1 MQLGIVGKPNVGK
14 STFFNAATKA
24 HAEVANYP
32 FTTIEANRGVM
43 YIRKPC
49 PCRETHV
56 TCTPH
61 NSRCVNGIRFVPI
74 EAIDVAGLVPDAH
87 KGKGLGNK
95 FLDDLRQAHA
105 LIHIVDASGSTD
117 SEGNPCNVGAHDP
130 LSDVIFLEKEINYWL
145 FCIIK
150 KSWEIIARKCDL
162 EGKKIEKMLTEQL
175 TGLGIKEEHIT
186 GAMRKINLD
195 TMKPSQWKDDH
206 ILKLTDYVR
215 SISKPIIIAF
225 NKCDKAPESLMAKK
239 DELKNYIVIPT
250 SAESELALSNA
261 AEKGI
266 IDYTP
271 GGNDFTLLKKE
282 ELTEKQHN
290 ALEYIRAHVLA
301 KYGSTGVQRCIDE
314 AVRMLDLIVVYPV
327 QDEHHLTDKEGRI
340 LPDAHLIPRG
350 STAKD
355 LAYKV
360 HTELGDHFIR
370 GIDARTHRVIGADH
384 PLKDGDIISI
394 IADI

>member
-49 PCRETHV
+49 PCRDAHV

-61 NSRCVNGIRFVPI
+61 NSRCIDGIRFVPI

-117 SEGNPCNVGAHDP
+117 AEGNPCELGAHDP
-130 LSDVIFLEKEINYWL
+130 LLDVEFLEKEINYWL
-145 FCIIK
+145 FGIIK
-150 KSWEIIARKCDL
+150 KSWEIIARKCEL
-162 EGKKIEKMLTEQL
+162 ENKKIEKMLSEQL
-175 TGLGIKEEHIT
+175 TGLGIREEHVT
-186 GAMRKINLD
+186 GAIRKINLD
-195 TMKPSQWKDDH
+195 STKPSHWKDDQ
-206 ILKLTDYVR
+206 IFKLTHYMR
-215 SISKPIIIAF
+215 AISKPIIIAF
-225 NKCDKAPESLMAKK
+225 NKCDKAPEDLMEKRK
-239 DELKNYIVIPT
+239 ELTQYIVIPC

-266 IDYTP
+266 ISYTP
-271 GGNDFTLLKKE
+271 GSNDFTVLKQE
-282 ELTEKQHN
+282 GLSEKQLK
-290 ALEYIRAHVLA
+290 ALEYIRTHVLQ
-301 KYGSTGVQRCIDE
+301 KYGSTGVQRCVDE

-327 QDEHHLTDKEGRI
+327 QDEHHLTDKEGRV

-360 HTELGDHFIR
+360 HTDLGDHFIR
-370 GIDARTHRVIGADH
+370 GIDARTHRIIGADH
-384 PLKDGDIISI
+384 QLKDGDIISI

>member
-130 LSDVIFLEKEINYWL
+130 LSDVIFLEKEINQWL
-145 FCIIK
+145 FGIIK
-150 KSWEIIARKCDL
+150 KSWEINARKCDL
-162 EGKKIEKMLTEQL
+162 EGKKINKGFILAVNDSILRLEKNKVFVDIPVKTIGVIRTKRSVGNNILIGTL
-175 TGLGIKEEHIT
+175 TG
-186 GAMRKINLD
+186 
-195 TMKPSQWKDDH
+195 S
-206 ILKLTDYVR
+206 
-215 SISKPIIIAF
+215 
-225 NKCDKAPESLMAKK
+225 
-239 DELKNYIVIPT
+239 VIMGGLLAAT
-250 SAESELALSNA
+250 AEPDSWVF
-261 AEKGI
+261 G
-266 IDYTP
+266 YTP
-271 GGNDFTLLKKE
+271 AEGALIGIFVGAPAGAFVGAITAAFKNPKTFTIE
-282 ELTEKQHN
+282 GD
-290 ALEYIRAHVLA
+290 VA
-301 KYGSTGVQRCIDE
+301 KWK
-314 AVRMLDLIVVYPV
+314 AF
-327 QDEHHLTDKEGRI
+327 
-340 LPDAHLIPRG
+340 
-350 STAKD
+350 
-355 LAYKV
+355 LAYLAAKNQ
-360 HTELGDHFIR
+360 
-370 GIDARTHRVIGADH
+370 
-384 PLKDGDIISI
+384 PQ
-394 IADI
+394 